1 MPKYI
6 ILRRKK
12 DDPKIHT
19 PGSLEETACEIVND
33 CFRLSISKEQ
43 LMALPA
49 DGAAATMALLNGD
62 AICSIAL
69 DKKRQ
74 KIWLREVNGIG
85 IGIQNLNDVINRFE
99 NDLNEAFFDLKR
111 KISNSSSF
119 NDILNGGAISVY
131 SSIGDT
137 DVDDLNNV
145 FQERIHDVFELN
157 QLLKK

>member
-33 CFRLSISKEQ
+33 CFRLTISKEQ

-62 AICSIAL
+62 AIC
-69 DKKRQ
+69 
-74 KIWLREVNGIG
+74 
-85 IGIQNLNDVINRFE
+85 
-99 NDLNEAFFDLKR
+99 LKR

-119 NDILNGGAISVY
+119 NELLNGGAISVY

-137 DVDDLNNV
+137 DVDA
-145 FQERIHDVFELN
+145 
-157 QLLKK
+157 LLITSCK